1 MEQKLPK
8 TVDELEC
15 SQWGQIASDASKK
28 TEIIN
33 KTQDLLKGLGK
44 NKAIARRAG
53 QALELYKTGMDGG
66 KKFLTPRNVII
77 LGAALAYFIS
87 PLDCI
92 PDFLPV
98 VGWLDDVGILAMA
111 SAFIF
116 GKGLQKSEKK
126 SVYEVTEN
134 SVESLPDEVVDS
146 LSLSVAPGVSAPSLS
161 QELDQLEEEANAL
174 GASDLAAEIAAVRMD
189 AADSLKRV
197 VFTGSFN
204 TGKSSL
210 INALLEKP
218 FLPVKAIPCTPILTN
233 LLYADSA
240 MAVLDR
246 KDGSQEVLTDLSL
259 IEDTESDLMK
269 GSREMTLMLP
279 AELLKG
285 GLTFIDT
292 CGLQDSVHDMIP
304 YEQMPHSAAFV
315 FVKSADVGSLN
326 KDEYQFFRKVAEH
339 IPSSQIIVV
348 LNKVDLV
355 GEESAGQIKQD
366 LQREFASMGL
376 GHVSIFCVS
385 ALPSAADHFEL
396 AAFRDEIVRR
406 ATNSLPGLLEQ
417 AREKSVQGLKGR
429 LHAAAEAKKEVD
441 AMEADMREK
450 YILAV
455 QDKAKLR
462 IGRIKAK
469 ADLLLENFNN
479 ALRAYVNGEC
489 IPGAHK
495 LADTLPMD
503 EHYASE
509 IMAFIRN
516 SLSDYLRNN
525 IEFVAKQLEVEPLAT
540 EVAAVTTPPG
550 SVTPKSPEVNEN
562 LVNTLAEFVLPGIA
576 IAAFFPMGIFAWL
589 TTIAAPTFVMDKLG
603 VSKGIAH
610 LIKNFGP
617 GRKARDEFKRELDAQ
632 VDNAVLQIEQ
642 RMAQLV
648 NTLVD
653 KRSRIEM
660 KSLMNNNN

>member
-1 MEQKLPK
+1 MAQKLPK
-8 TVDELEC
+8 TVDELES

-77 LGAALAYFIS
+77 LGAALVYFIS

-134 SVESLPDEVVDS
+134 SGESLPDEVVDS

-259 IEDTESDLMK
+259 IEDTESELMK

-304 YEQMPHSAAFV
+304 YEQMPRSAAFV

-326 KDEYQFFRKVAEH
+326 KDEYEFFSKVSAH
-339 IPSSQIIVV
+339 IPSDQIIVV
-348 LNKVDLV
+348 INKADLV
-355 GEESAGQIKQD
+355 SRDELEDIKQN
-366 LQREFASMGL
+366 LAYEFAQMGL
-376 GHVSIFCVS
+376 NLIHIFAVCS
-385 ALPSAADHFEL
+385 LADADDTFEL
-396 AAFRDEIVRR
+396 DSFREEIIHR
-406 ATNSLPGLLEQ
+406 AQNSLTSLFEMRRKQALEQ
-417 AREKSVQGLKGR
+417 LKDDIKT
-429 LHAAAEAKKEVD
+429 AKKAKRDLELLSAEEKKACELAVC
-441 AMEADMREK
+441 EKADMRLNL
-450 YILAV
+450 IR
-455 QDKAKLR
+455 QKAELVE
-462 IGRIKAK
+462 
-469 ADLLLENFNN
+469 ENFRN
-479 ALRAYVNGEC
+479 ALRSFVNTQLL
-489 IPGAHK
+489 PQVRRM
-495 LADTLPMD
+495 ADSLPLD
-503 EHYASE
+503 DNYASS
-509 IMAFIRN
+509 IMQFIRN
-516 SLSDYLRNN
+516 SLSGFLKGATHTVSD
-525 IEFVAKQLEVEPLAT
+525 ALET
-540 EVAAVTTPPG
+540 EISITQFGRLKTPAGAVN
-550 SVTPKSPEVNEN
+550 PKAPKVNED
-562 LVNTLAEFVLPGIA
+562 LVNKLADYVLPGLA
-576 IAAFFPMGIFAWL
+576 VVTFFPMGIFAWL
-589 TTIAAPTFVMDKLG
+589 GAVALPTFVMDKLG
-603 VSKGIAH
+603 VSKGIGD
-610 LIKNFGP
+610 LIKAFGP
-617 GRKARDEFKRELDAQ
+617 GHQAREAFKKEVELQLDA
-632 VDNAVLQIEQ
+632 AVEEIDK
-642 RMAQLV
+642 RMAELV
-648 NTLVD
+648 SSMLK
-653 KRSRIEM
+653 KRSNLEL
-660 KSLMNNNN
+660 KSLMNN